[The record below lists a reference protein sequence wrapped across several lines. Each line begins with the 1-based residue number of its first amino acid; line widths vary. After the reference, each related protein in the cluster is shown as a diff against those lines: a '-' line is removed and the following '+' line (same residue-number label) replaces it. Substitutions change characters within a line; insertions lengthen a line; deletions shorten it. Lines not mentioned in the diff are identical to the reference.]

1 MRQQR
6 TDRLVWRVTGEDA
19 LGLLEATTTQHVADL
34 QPGQAK
40 PACLLDENGRIQA
53 FLRVSRDQEG
63 AVYLDGVPAGAP
75 GVAWVAKLAPLSR
88 CEIREASDLMVV
100 RGATG
105 ADGALVED
113 QRFDGLEGADS
124 IVAANDEPV
133 EPEIDEAERVAR
145 GWPRFGLDFTDQ
157 TLLNDT
163 PLLELAT
170 SFTKGCY
177 RGQET
182 VAKIRNL
189 GHARRRMVR
198 AHASSP
204 ERWMAG
210 VEVSLDG
217 TSIGTVG
224 SAAILDD
231 EAYAIATVKSEHA
244 EAVATIGGTEVRLE
258 PIVLAEA
265 PPPPPPPGRTL
276 RLGLKG

>member
-6 TDRLVWRVTGEDA
+6 TDHLVWRVTGDDP

-34 QPGQAK
+34 EPGQVR
-40 PACLLDENGRIQA
+40 PACLLEENGRIQA
-53 FLRVSRDQEG
+53 FLRISRDADG
-63 AVYLDGVPAGAP
+63 VVYLDGAPAGAD

-88 CEIREASDLMVV
+88 CEISQAEDLMVV
-100 RGATG
+100 RGAEA
-105 ADGALVED
+105 ADGALVD
-113 QRFDGLEGADS
+113 AQRFDGLDGRDS
-124 IVAANDEPV
+124 LVVANDDPV
-133 EPEIDEAERVAR
+133 EADIDEEQRIAH
-145 GWPRFGLDFTDQ
+145 GWPRFGIEVTDQ
-157 TLLNDT
+157 MLLNDT

-189 GHARRRMVR
+189 GHARRRRVR
-198 AHASSP
+198 AHAPSP
-204 ERWMAG
+204 EHWMAG

-224 SAAILDD
+224 SATLLDD

-244 EAVATIGGTEVRLE
+244 EAVATIGGKEAKLE
-258 PIVLAEA
+258 PIVLADA
-265 PPPPPPPGRTL
+265 PPPPPPPSRTL
-276 RLGLKG
+276 RLGMKG